1 MRLYEGEPGRV
12 YTVEAVV
19 QKKLGEEWARRLK
32 SLGVVKGT
40 RLLLLTKKKGGTAAV
55 KIRGT
60 RLALGR
66 KLAEAI
72 EILPLEEPA
81 AEWKERRR
89 QTVEES
95 E

>member
-1 MRLYEGEPGRV
+1 MKSPNESRIL
-12 YTVEAVV
+12 TV
-19 QKKLGEEWARRLK
+19 G
-32 SLGVVKGT
+32 
-40 RLLLLTKKKGGTAAV
+40 
-55 KIRGT
+55 
-60 RLALGR
+60 
-66 KLAEAI
+66 LAEAI

>member
-1 MRLYEGEPGRV
+1 M
-12 YTVEAVV
+12 
-19 QKKLGEEWARRLK
+19 
-32 SLGVVKGT
+32 
-40 RLLLLTKKKGGTAAV
+40 TKKKGGTAAV
-55 KIRGT
+55 KIRET

>member
-1 MRLYEGEPGRV
+1 MRLYEGEAGESLYGGGGR
-12 YTVEAVV
+12 

>member
-1 MRLYEGEPGRV
+1 MRGKRGESIRWRRSFRRNW
-12 YTVEAVV
+12 
-19 QKKLGEEWARRLK
+19 EWARRLK